1 MHEVRDAV
9 DAFAERVRS
18 GEHRGATGKVLKNV
32 VVVGIGG
39 SSLGPA
45 FLYEALKATPLYSR
59 LGGREVPPTSRKA
72 PRTHRVPHRTR
83 NAPHAHR
90 TRTAARTART
100 AHRCTRAPHTRTA
113 HAHQIRFLANIDEV
127 DTARAIAQLDAAET
141 LVVVTSKSFATRE
154 TLINACTLR
163 QWLIEEL
170 SSGDDGI
177 SAAQITATH
186 IAACTCVPEAASCW
200 GIAPELAFPF
210 WDWVGGRYSVTSCVG
225 HLPIALAFGGGVFDE
240 FLEGRPPQAERGRP
254 GPVPLVSQLALSPG
268 LLELACQAPGRAM
281 HSKRAAGPLGAQWE
295 AAVRPC
301 GPAKLADSAAFP
313 PCSCHAMDTHFTTA
327 PPERNL
333 PMMMGLLGVW
343 NANFL
348 NLKTRAVFPYCEA
361 LWRLPSH
368 IQQVRVE
375 YTRAGRI
382 GCRPVAYGC
391 RPSLDARMVR
401 RWTWSP
407 MASASRRVASLST
420 ILWARSTSASPA
432 PRDSTPFSSSCIWG
446 RWPYH

>member
-100 AHRCTRAPHTRTA
+100 AHRCTRAPHTRTAHAHRTRAPHTRTA

-254 GPVPLVSQLALSPG
+254 GPVPLVPQLALPWPPG
-268 LLELACQAPGRAM
+268 ASLPGPWPCYALETR
-281 HSKRAAGPLGAQWE
+281 RWAARGPVGGCG
-295 AAVRPC
+295 AAVRPSQSPRFRRL
-301 GPAKLADSAAFP
+301 PALQLSRDG
-313 PCSCHAMDTHFTTA
+313 HALHNGA
-327 PPERNL
+327 
-333 PMMMGLLGVW
+333 
-343 NANFL
+343 
-348 NLKTRAVFPYCEA
+348 TRAQPADDDGAAGRVERKLPQPQDA
-361 LWRLPSH
+361 RRLPLLRGPVATALAH
-368 IQQVRVE
+368 P
-375 YTRAGRI
+375 AGRRVYA
-382 GCRPVAYGC
+382 CRAYRLQAGG
-391 RPSLDARMVR
+391 
-401 RWTWSP
+401 
-407 MASASRRVASLST
+407 
-420 ILWARSTSASPA
+420 
-432 PRDSTPFSSSCIWG
+432 IWLQALT
-446 RWPYH
+446 